1 MEAAL
6 TIEQRYA
13 VPTAGELE
21 FWLYNSFD
29 GSCPPN
35 WGDEAIERVYADWAE
50 EDAQLQDVTDN
61 NSDFWSRVFVTV
73 VVLIVAA
80 YFGMT
85 LQ

>member
-1 MEAAL
+1 MGSAPA
-6 TIEQRYA
+6 IEERHA

-21 FWLYNSFD
+21 FRLYNSFNE
-29 GSCPPN
+29 SCPPN
-35 WGDEAIERVYADWAE
+35 WGDEAIELVYADWAE
-50 EDAQLQDVTDN
+50 EDAQLQDATYN

-80 YFGMT
+80 YFGMA